1 MRIRWLR
8 STVSQRPTCCWTTCD
23 SELTSTI
30 TAPRTSTY
38 SSSLS
43 SPSVHSTTACCFTDD
58 RIVGQKAISH
68 VCPSVCCYTL
78 AFETTNLWPSNYL
91 FPSVLWRCWLGSR
104 KGCKKL
110 RGGVLA
116 RSEVQTWIRP
126 GWCHCHWLSLA
137 SVKSRLV
144 LPFWYRLT
152 WVVPD
157 KGLLNGCVCTF
168 DLDILHMYGSWQQM
182 AWEAGIE
189 SHGEMLGLG
198 LARMAEL
205 LVWPHSLIEFDC
217 EWVYSS
223 FCRQLAISMHVIQV
237 TAHVNIMWEGMD
249 MIYS

>member
-1 MRIRWLR
+1 MTFKLPF
-8 STVSQRPTCCWTTCD
+8 SFSA
-23 SELTSTI
+23 LT
-30 TAPRTSTY
+30 
-38 SSSLS
+38 LL
-43 SPSVHSTTACCFTDD
+43 
-58 RIVGQKAISH
+58 VGQQEGHPA
-68 VCPSVCCYTL
+68 
-78 AFETTNLWPSNYL
+78 
-91 FPSVLWRCWLGSR
+91 
-104 KGCKKL
+104 CKKL

-116 RSEVQTWIRP
+116 WSEVQTWIRP
-126 GWCHCHWLSLA
+126 GWCHCHSLSLA

-152 WVVPD
+152 RVVPD

-205 LVWPHSLIEFDC
+205 LVWPYSLIEFDC
-217 EWVYSS
+217 EWVYNS

-249 MIYS
+249 MISS